1 MDVFVARQPIFD
13 RQHQLYAY
21 ELLYRSNAAQTVFDG
36 TDNQTA
42 TVQVIAN
49 TLLAIGMD
57 NLLCGKKAFI
67 NFDRDLLL
75 GGLHALLP
83 PETLVIEI
91 LETVQPDS
99 RIVDACR
106 QLRTEGYT
114 FALDDFVDGPQYA
127 RLVPLA
133 KIIKVD
139 LRATSRPTQREL
151 LRKYQPMGIAML
163 AEKVET
169 QEEFEWALAAGYEY
183 FQGYFFAHPANLRGQ
198 RIPAAKFTCL
208 LLLAEVQ
215 RVELDFAR
223 IDEIISRDVS
233 LSYGL
238 LLYVNSALFTN
249 ITEIRSIQH
258 ALAVLGE
265 EGIRHWAA
273 LAALPIMAKDKPGEL
288 ITMSLVRARFAERLA
303 AFVGISPPNL
313 AFLMGLFSL
322 LDALT
327 DMPLRESL
335 AKVRP
340 IPEIMNALTGEA
352 PPGDPYRDV
361 YQMVCSYEAGDWDAV
376 TALAGTLR
384 IQASQIAEAYAASTF
399 WAQQALHATFRKTE
413 TRKHVR
419 EAASGD
425 LRLLWEDRAGGEEI
439 IAAKLMNVSV
449 EGMQILVNNKIPLLS
464 YLSCNEPKLGICGRG
479 RVRYCNYFN
488 GKYLVGV
495 EFRGGTG
502 WHRPAMPE
510 TPAGPKPRNG

>member
-1 MDVFVARQPIFD
+1 MARQPIFD
-13 RQHQLYAY
+13 RHRQLYAY
-21 ELLYRSNAAQTVFDG
+21 ELLYRSNASQTVFDG

-49 TLLAIGMD
+49 TLLAIGID
-57 NLLCGKKAFI
+57 NLLCGRKAFI

-75 GGLHALLP
+75 GGLHGVLP
-83 PETLVIEI
+83 AGTLVIEI
-91 LETVQPDS
+91 LETVTPDDQV
-99 RIVDACR
+99 VDACR
-106 QLRTEGYT
+106 KLCAEGYT

-127 RLVPLA
+127 PLVPLA
-133 KIIKVD
+133 AIIKVD
-139 LRATSRPTQREL
+139 LRATSRPDQRVL
-151 LRKYQPMGIAML
+151 LQKYRPLGISML

-183 FQGYFFAHPANLRGQ
+183 FQGYFFARPANLRGQ

-215 RVELDFAR
+215 RVEVDFAR
-223 IDEIISRDVS
+223 AQELISRDVS

-238 LLYVNSALFTN
+238 LMYVNSPLFTN
-249 ITEIRSIQH
+249 VTEIRSIRH
-258 ALAVLGE
+258 AIAVLGE

-273 LAALPIMAKDKPGEL
+273 LAALPVMAQDKPGEL
-288 ITMSLVRARFAERLA
+288 ITMSLVRARFCERLA
-303 AFVGISPPNL
+303 GLVGISPPNL

-335 AKVRP
+335 AKVHTVP
-340 IPEIMNALTGEA
+340 GIMNALTGTA

-361 YQMVCSYEAGDWDAV
+361 YQMVCGYEAGDWDAV
-376 TALAGTLR
+376 TALAGALHLQTT
-384 IQASQIAEAYAASTF
+384 QIAEAYAASTF

-439 IAAKLMNVSV
+439 IAAKLMNVSA
-449 EGMQILVNNKIPLLS
+449 EGMQILVNDKIPVLS
-464 YLSCNEPKLGICGRG
+464 YLSCNDPKLGICGRG
-479 RVRYCNYFN
+479 RVRYCNYFK

-502 WHRPAMPE
+502 WRRPVDPE
-510 TPAGPKPRNG
+510 APAGPKPRNG